1 MMKHSVNTLIHML
14 VHTPMR
20 ALVLS
25 VALLFSLVPGVG
37 YAQLS
42 IEIFGAG
49 TTQVPVAI
57 APFQGESGLP
67 QEISKIISA
76 DLGNSKLFKLIE
88 SGHPNPALHETTVVS
103 YTEWKN
109 KGADALLT
117 GSITKLADGRF
128 DVRFR
133 LLDTVK
139 QINLGGLA
147 YTATPAL
154 LRFTAHR
161 IADFVYEKLLGEPGV
176 FSTRMAYVT
185 KQAGRF
191 ELQIAD
197 IDGQNPQTALVSRE
211 PIISP
216 SWSPDG
222 SRIAYVSFESRK
234 PVIYVHNI
242 ATGQRVP
249 VANFKGSNSAPAWSP
264 DGKQLAVVLSR
275 DSLQQIYLINADG
288 SGLRRLTQSSGIDTD
303 PTFTQDG
310 RFVYFTSDRGGSPQ
324 VYRLPLASGEPT
336 RVTFRG
342 DYNVRARVSPDGT
355 QLAYITRREGA
366 YRLAIF
372 DLSSNAERLLTET
385 TNDDSPSFAP
395 NGRFILYE
403 TKNGRADVLAMVST
417 DGRIRQSI
425 RLNANAA
432 DTRDPTWGP
441 FLKN

>member
-1 MMKHSVNTLIHML
+1 MIKPFVN
-14 VHTPMR
+14 
-20 ALVLS
+20 ALLSALS
-25 VALLFSLVPGVG
+25 VGLLLSLAPCRAN
-37 YAQLS
+37 AQLS
-42 IEIFGAG
+42 IEISGVGAN
-49 TTQVPVAI
+49 QIPIAI
-57 APFQGESGLP
+57 APFQGEPGMP
-67 QEISKIISA
+67 QEISKIIKA
-76 DLGNSKLFKLIE
+76 DLTSSGLFKIME
-88 SGHPNPALHETTVVS
+88 SGNPSPALHETTIIS
-103 YTEWKN
+103 YNDWKAR
-109 KGADALLT
+109 GADALVT
-117 GSITKLADGRF
+117 GSITRLADGRF

-139 QINLGGLA
+139 QINLGIQT
-147 YTATPAL
+147 YVVSTSAL
-154 LRFTAHR
+154 RLTAHR

-185 KQAGRF
+185 KQTGRF

-222 SRIAYVSFESRK
+222 NRIAYVSFETRK

-264 DGKQLAVVLSR
+264 DGKQLAIVLSR
-275 DSLQQIYLINADG
+275 DGLQQIYLINADG

-303 PTFTQDG
+303 PVFTQDG
-310 RFVYFTSDRGGSPQ
+310 QFIYFTSDRGGSPQ
-324 VYRLPLASGEPT
+324 VYRLALAGGEPT
-336 RVTFRG
+336 RITFRG

-372 DLSSNAERLLTET
+372 DLASTAERLLTET
-385 TNDDSPSFAP
+385 SNDDSPSFSP

-425 RLNANAA
+425 RLNANAT
-432 DTRDPTWGP
+432 DTRDPTWGS